1 MKKLK
6 SCTRKNYNHYD
17 FSSNLESIIYSLR
30 IGDKMKCNVGNTD
43 RLLRIIIGLVIL
55 VLGYIYSSWWGL
67 IGLIPL
73 LTGFFRWCP
82 VYLPCKINTDKS
94 EK

>member
-1 MKKLK
+1 
-6 SCTRKNYNHYD
+6 
-17 FSSNLESIIYSLR
+17 
-30 IGDKMKCNVGNTD
+30 MKCNVGKAD

-67 IGLIPL
+67 VGLIPL
-73 LTGFFRWCP
+73 LTGLFRCCP
-82 VYLPCKINTDKS
+82 TYLPFKINTDKS

>member
-1 MKKLK
+1 
-6 SCTRKNYNHYD
+6 
-17 FSSNLESIIYSLR
+17 
-30 IGDKMKCNVGNTD
+30 MKCNVGKTD

-55 VLGYIYSSWWGL
+55 VLGYINSSWWGL

-73 LTGFFRWCP
+73 LTGFFRRCP
-82 VYLPCKINTDKS
+82 TYIPFKINTAES

>member
-1 MKKLK
+1 
-6 SCTRKNYNHYD
+6 
-17 FSSNLESIIYSLR
+17 
-30 IGDKMKCNVGNTD
+30 MKCNVGKTD

-55 VLGYIYSSWWGL
+55 VLGYIYSNWWGL

-73 LTGFFRWCP
+73 LTGLFRWCP
-82 VYLPCKINTDKS
+82 AYLPCKISTDKS

>member
-1 MKKLK
+1 
-6 SCTRKNYNHYD
+6 
-17 FSSNLESIIYSLR
+17 
-30 IGDKMKCNVGNTD
+30 MKCNVGSTD

-55 VLGYIYSSWWGL
+55 VIGYISENWWGL

-73 LTGFFRWCP
+73 LTGLFRWCP
-82 VYLPCKINTDKS
+82 AYLPFKINTDKT